1 MTHDTVTVYTF
12 LQVLIKEHIKPTY
25 PFIKKIIYFSDGSA
39 AQYKN
44 YKNFLNLLHHE
55 TDFSERVEWHFFATL
70 HGKNACD
77 GVGGTIKRLAARAS
91 LQNSITDQILNPIH
105 WFEFAKNEVTG
116 VTSFFVDTSDVEK
129 ISLYLNP
136 DLPTHQNLKE
146 LEKTTSSFHM
156 EMTLL

>member
-44 YKNFLNLLHHE
+44 YKIFLNLLHHE
-55 TDFSERVEWHFFATL
+55 TDFSKRVEWHFFATL

-91 LQNSITDQILNPIH
+91 LQSSITDQILNPIH
-105 WFEFAKNEVTG
+105 
-116 VTSFFVDTSDVEK
+116 
-129 ISLYLNP
+129 
-136 DLPTHQNLKE
+136 
-146 LEKTTSSFHM
+146 
-156 EMTLL
+156 